1 MIAYFINEPAV
12 ISFSGGRTS
21 AYMLWRV
28 LEAHNGVLPDYIV
41 VTFANTGK
49 ELPETLDFVHACSV
63 NWSVPI
69 VWLERVI
76 TRNPEG
82 SKRKYAYETAIVS
95 YETAS
100 RNGEPFEALIKA
112 RRYAP
117 NPVARFCTQDL
128 KIKAIQQYLFKE
140 LNFPK
145 ILVFQ

>member
-1 MIAYFINEPAV
+1 MRNPYFIDEPAV

-28 LEAHNGVLPDYIV
+28 IQAHSGVLPDHVV

-49 ELPETLDFVHACSV
+49 ELPETLDFVNACAV
-63 NWSVPI
+63 NWGVPI

-82 SKRKYAYETAIVS
+82 IKPKYAYETAIVN

-100 RNGEPFEALIKA
+100 RKGEPFEALIKA
-112 RRYAP
+112 R
-117 NPVARFCTQDL
+117 L
-128 KIKAIQQYLFKE
+128 
-140 LNFPK
+140 
-145 ILVFQ
+145 